1 MDNVTSPSG
10 RNKSVLVVT
19 TTTFVVATIFVVA
32 RLVSRFG
39 ILKKGTLD
47 DWVIIVAWVRY
58 TQLVL
63 RVQRLVLTVCLGTCL
78 RSFFHDRFRDE

>member
-1 MDNVTSPSG
+1 MDNVTNPGG
-10 RNKSVLVVT
+10 RNESVLIVT

-58 TQLVL
+58 NYNCFSVCEGSVL
-63 RVQRLVLTVCLGTCL
+63 ISLSR
-78 RSFFHDRFRDE
+78 